1 MYPLKIIEFASTDGQ
16 IAHGY
21 LAEPDPAS
29 HHAPAI
35 VVIHEWWGLQDQI
48 KHICDRYAEA
58 GFRALGVDLYGGEV
72 AKTAKRAGELMGSLD
87 FKGAAVNIV
96 GGAVRFLKEE
106 SSRVGVTGYCM
117 GGSVT
122 VLAAACVEGVD
133 AAVAFYGLPDPRS
146 YDSHKITMPFL
157 AHFANR
163 DEWCTPEKA
172 KSFTRELTSF
182 NKKAQGWFYEADHA
196 FCNDRRPE
204 VYNGAAASQ
213 AWERTITFFKDH
225 LT

>member
-1 MYPLKIIEFASTDGQ
+1 MPKKSMIEFATSDGHMAQ
-16 IAHGY
+16 GY
-21 LAEPDPAS
+21 LAEPDSGS
-29 HHAPAI
+29 HGPAI

-72 AKTAKRAGELMGSLD
+72 AKNAERAGELMGSLD
-87 FKGAAVNIV
+87 FKGAAINIV
-96 GGAVRFLKEE
+96 GGAVRWLKEG
-106 SSRVGVTGYCM
+106 SRRVGVTGYCM
-117 GGSVT
+117 GGVVT
-122 VLAAACVEGVD
+122 VLSAAWVEGVD
-133 AAVAFYGLPDPRS
+133 AAVAFYGLPDPKS
-146 YDSHKITMPFL
+146 YDSQKITIPFL

-172 KSFTRELTSF
+172 KAFTEALKSF
-182 NKKAQGWFYEADHA
+182 NTSAQSWFYEADHA

-204 VYNGAAASQ
+204 VYSAEAAAQ
-213 AWERTITFFKDH
+213 AWGRTVTFFKDQ